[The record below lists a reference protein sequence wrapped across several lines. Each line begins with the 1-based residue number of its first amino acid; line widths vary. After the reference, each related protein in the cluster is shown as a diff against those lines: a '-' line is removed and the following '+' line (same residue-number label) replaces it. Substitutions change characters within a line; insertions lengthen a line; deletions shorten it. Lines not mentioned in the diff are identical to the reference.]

1 MPVLPNGIPMPRTP
15 MSPQPTA
22 PIGLGAA
29 FLRAIL
35 YILLIAALLQGI
47 YFEALYL
54 PARRSFAELG
64 FTELCQ
70 SAILAISAVL
80 LCTPPARRELPT
92 VSLLMFALLVASLI
106 REQDYYLD
114 KYVFDGAWQ
123 LLVTL
128 VLLPC
133 LSFVLWQRQR
143 FTTEFKTYSNS
154 FSFGLFAAG
163 FLVTYVFSR
172 LYGRSEMWMAI
183 LEDHYQRTF
192 KEAAEEI
199 TELLGYSLI
208 LIAVIELVLLT
219 RHWQQARPKA

>member
-1 MPVLPNGIPMPRTP
+1 MPRTSSLP
-15 MSPQPTA
+15 PPPAA
-22 PIGLGAA
+22 PIGFAA
-29 FLRAIL
+29 ACLRAVF
-35 YILLIAALLQGI
+35 YILLIAAFLQGI
-47 YFEALYL
+47 YYEALYL

-70 SAILAISAVL
+70 SVLLAASALL
-80 LCTPPARRELPT
+80 LCTPSARRELPT
-92 VSLLMFALLVASLI
+92 VSLLIFALIVASLI

-114 KYVFDGAWQ
+114 RHLFDGAWQ

-133 LSFVLWQRQR
+133 LTLVLWRRQR
-143 FTTEFKTYSNS
+143 FSSEFVTYGNS

-183 LEDHYQRTF
+183 LEEHYLRTF

-208 LIAVIELVLLT
+208 LIAVIELVLLS
-219 RHWQQARPKA
+219 RRWQQARSLP

>member
-1 MPVLPNGIPMPRTP
+1 

-29 FLRAIL
+29 FFRATL

-47 YFEALYL
+47 YYEALYL
-54 PARRSFAELG
+54 PARRSFAEQG

-70 SAILAISAVL
+70 SIVLAASALL

-92 VSLLMFALLVASLI
+92 VSLLLLALIVASLI

-114 KYVFDGAWQ
+114 KHIFDGAWQ

-128 VLLPC
+128 TLLPC
-133 LSFVLWQRQR
+133 LSFVLWRRQR
-143 FTTEFKTYSNS
+143 FVNEFEAYSNS
-154 FSFGLFAAG
+154 FSFGLFASG

-208 LIAVIELVLLT
+208 LIAIIELVLLA
-219 RHWQQARPKA
+219 RRWQQARSTP

>member
-1 MPVLPNGIPMPRTP
+1 

-29 FLRAIL
+29 CFRATL

-47 YFEALYL
+47 YYEALYL

-70 SAILAISAVL
+70 SILLVASALL
-80 LCTPPARRELPT
+80 LCTAPARHELPT
-92 VSLLMFALLVASLI
+92 VSLLLLALFVASLI

-114 KYVFDGAWQ
+114 KYIFDGAWQ

-133 LSFVLWQRQR
+133 LSLVLWRR
-143 FTTEFKTYSNS
+143 RRLVKEFEAYSNS
-154 FSFGLFAAG
+154 FSFGLFASG

-183 LEDHYQRTF
+183 LEEHYQRTF

-208 LIAVIELVLLT
+208 LIAVVELILLA
-219 RHWQQARPKA
+219 RRWQQARVTP

>member
-1 MPVLPNGIPMPRTP
+1 MHRTP
-15 MSPQPTA
+15 LSPPPTA
-22 PIGLGAA
+22 PISFAA
-29 FLRAIL
+29 ACLRAVC
-35 YILLIAALLQGI
+35 YILLVAAFLQGI
-47 YFEALYL
+47 YYEALYL

-70 SAILAISAVL
+70 SAVLSASAL
-80 LCTPPARRELPT
+80 LLWTPSVRRELPT
-92 VSLLMFALLVASLI
+92 VSLLMLALIVASLI

-114 KYVFDGAWQ
+114 RHLFDGAWQ
-123 LLVTL
+123 TLVTL

-133 LSFVLWQRQR
+133 LTLALWRRRRFLDEFVA
-143 FTTEFKTYSNS
+143 YGNS

-172 LYGRSEMWMAI
+172 LYGRSAMWMAI
-183 LEDHYQRTF
+183 LEEHYLRTF

-199 TELLGYSLI
+199 TELLGYSLL

-219 RHWQQARPKA
+219 RRWQQARALP

>member
-1 MPVLPNGIPMPRTP
+1 MPRTS

-22 PIGLGAA
+22 PIGFGAA
-29 FLRAIL
+29 CLRATL

-47 YFEALYL
+47 YYEALYL
-54 PARRSFAELG
+54 PNRRSFSELG

-70 SAILAISAVL
+70 SIVLAASTL
-80 LCTPPARRELPT
+80 LLWMSSARRELPT
-92 VSLLMFALLVASLI
+92 VSLLLFALIFASLI
-106 REQDYYLD
+106 REQDFYLD

-133 LSFVLWQRQR
+133 LTLVLWRRRR
-143 FTTEFKTYSNS
+143 FVAEFACYSNS
-154 FSFGLFAAG
+154 FSFGLFASG

-172 LYGRSEMWMAI
+172 LYGRSEMWKAI
-183 LEDHYQRTF
+183 LGEHYQRTF
-192 KEAAEEI
+192 KDAAEEI

-208 LIAVIELVLLT
+208 LIAIIELVLLT
-219 RHWQQARPKA
+219 RRWQQARPKA